1 MSYLHVCVAG
11 ECRLCSSSTG
21 WGIRGGSKLRP
32 VWFKLKCA
40 FANAMVKDLRQCHGR
55 KCLGPRW
62 APRTKCARRRDG
74 SGKACTLNKACEK
87 CGEWRCRAHCK
98 CAEQGGLSGRQ
109 AARTKSAPSTQS
121 TRAPSTDNVLPSRM
135 CRRRMSSLL
144 QQHRLGY
151 AWWSVQNSGLF
162 GSSSSVHFRIPW

>member
-55 KCLGPRW
+55 ECLGPRW

-98 CAEQGGLSGRQ
+98 CAEQGRLSGRQ
-109 AARTKSAPSTQS
+109 AARAPSTQS
-121 TRAPSTDNVLPSRM
+121 TSAPSTRRTMAATSPVTLGPVGRPASLGVQLLHISGSRT
-135 CRRRMSSLL
+135 
-144 QQHRLGY
+144 
-151 AWWSVQNSGLF
+151 
-162 GSSSSVHFRIPW
+162 

>member
-11 ECRLCSSSTG
+11 VCRLCSSSTG
-21 WGIRGGSKLRP
+21 WGMRGGSKFRP
-32 VWFKLKCA
+32 VWFKLKRA

-151 AWWSVQNSGLF
+151 AWWSTPQIKRWWVF
-162 GSSSSVHFRIPW
+162 